1 MHRRDRKG
9 NAQSN
14 TGSNILCPIAGIKQ
28 KQPVGHSPITGPMA
42 TIARQGGTQHM
53 KKKPVSPKSSTFS
66 SDFTVR
72 AVLHAKPYVT
82 GRQ

>member
-1 MHRRDRKG
+1 MHRRDGKG

-28 KQPVGHSPITGPMA
+28 KQPVGHSLITGPMA

-53 KKKPVSPKSSTFS
+53 KKSVSPKSSTFS
-66 SDFTVR
+66 PDFTVR
-72 AVLHAKPYVT
+72 AVLHAKPYLT